1 MRTTRKPARATGG
14 SIRFP
19 ARIIQ
24 ITKAGQVIRGARV
37 ARRHGMTLAE
47 WVRQAL
53 RTAFREEPLG
63 GQDKKL
69 ASVRAAAVHEFPTA
83 DIDQMLDE
91 IARGYRVA
99 EP

>member
-1 MRTTRKPARATGG
+1 MKRMQVLIDETEYR
-14 SIRFP
+14 
-19 ARIIQ
+19 RIQ
-24 ITKAGQVIRGARV
+24 RV

-69 ASVRAAAVHEFPTA
+69 ASVRAAAVHGFPTA
-83 DIDQMLDE
+83 AIDQMLDE

>member
-1 MRTTRKPARATGG
+1 MKRMQVLIDEAEYR
-14 SIRFP
+14 
-19 ARIIQ
+19 RIQ
-24 ITKAGQVIRGARV
+24 RV

-69 ASVRAAAVHEFPTA
+69 ASVRAAATHEFPTA

-91 IARGYRVA
+91 IARGYQVA